1 MGGAIFYGDQE
12 SVHPQ
17 RCPSSKDQVHGE
29 PTLLL
34 LTFPVQ
40 RERIA
45 VGTLH
50 ACVSGTW
57 LKWCT

>member
-34 LTFPVQ
+34 LTFPRSHTGLPFQ
-40 RERIA
+40 N
-45 VGTLH
+45 
-50 ACVSGTW
+50 
-57 LKWCT
+57 